1 MRASLTDAE
10 RAGSIEPFL
19 DPTLYDWEY
28 RRRRKDVTFYRM
40 LAAEREGPI
49 LELGCGTGRLTVP
62 LVRDGR
68 QVVGIDISPA
78 MLGHA
83 AERSRRMASSVAA
96 RCLLIKADLLALP
109 VRGRFPFAVAAF
121 HTVQH
126 FVDDQ
131 DLIALFTG
139 VRRVMGPDGWFA
151 FDVFFPDPRWL
162 SRPANHRFD
171 RTIFRHPGTGQKLA
185 YTFSH
190 RMDSTRR
197 ALHMRMHYQPLAS
210 NGAAVGRETTVR
222 LCHRQLAPDEVQ
234 ALLRRSGLRILARW
248 GGFHGEPLVMSG
260 PLATEQHVY
269 LAGPI
274 PPATRGGARSE
285 ERHFKPS
292 SGAAPSGSTVSAT
305 GFPLTPPGPP
315 IRFHPL
321 RASRLNL
328 SDGGLR
334 MAEKVEKLG
343 VNRDKDFMYYV
354 KDGAVWRVQRKQP
367 GVPKGKPEKVADGTF
382 QMDTNF
388 IYFVDK
394 EGDVSRAKRAVG
406 GQKRKKA
413 PTKAKPA
420 ARKVTKKAAPARA
433 KAAKASKPSRAAKA
447 TKAKK
452 GKSKPAKKK
461 GGGKK
466 RR

>member
-10 RAGSIEPFL
+10 RAGAIEAYG

-28 RRRRKDVTFYRM
+28 RRRRTDVAFYRM
-40 LAAEREGPI
+40 LAAERGGPV
-49 LELGCGTGRLTVP
+49 LDLGCGTGRLAIP
-62 LVRDGR
+62 LVRDGHR
-68 QVVGIDISPA
+68 VLGVDRSIA
-78 MLGHA
+78 MLGRA
-83 AERSRRMASSVAA
+83 RTRLRRVAGSLAA
-96 RCLLIKADLLALP
+96 RCLLVKADLLSLP
-109 VRGRFPFAVAAF
+109 VRGGFPLAIAAF

-126 FVDDQ
+126 LIDDR
-131 DLIALFTG
+131 DLISLFRSVRG
-139 VRRVMGPDGWFA
+139 VIGPDGWFA

-162 SRPANHRFD
+162 SRPSNRRFD
-171 RTIFRHPGTGQKLA
+171 RTIFRHPVTGQKLA

-190 RMDSTRR
+190 RMDNARR
-197 ALHMRMHYQPLAS
+197 ALHMRLHYQPVAD

-222 LCHRQLAPDEVQ
+222 LCHRQLSPEEVG
-234 ALLRRSGLRILARW
+234 ALLRRSGLKILAQW
-248 GGFHGEPLVMSG
+248 GGFQSEPLATGGVR
-260 PLATEQHVY
+260 PTEQHVY

-274 PPATRGGARSE
+274 PPRVRHGPRFQ
-285 ERHFKPS
+285 ERHFARNSAP
-292 SGAAPSGSTVSAT
+292 APSGNTDLRR
-305 GFPLTPPGPP
+305 GFPLTPPVPP
-315 IRFHPL
+315 IRFHRL

-354 KDGAVWRVQRKQP
+354 KDAAVWRVQRKQP

-406 GQKRKKA
+406 GQKRKKSPAKAKKAAKKVAKKPA
-413 PTKAKPA
+413 PTKAK
-420 ARKVTKKAAPARA
+420 
-433 KAAKASKPSRAAKA
+433 AAKTSKPSRAAKV

-452 GKSKPAKKK
+452 GKAKPAKKK
-461 GGGKK
+461 SGSKK